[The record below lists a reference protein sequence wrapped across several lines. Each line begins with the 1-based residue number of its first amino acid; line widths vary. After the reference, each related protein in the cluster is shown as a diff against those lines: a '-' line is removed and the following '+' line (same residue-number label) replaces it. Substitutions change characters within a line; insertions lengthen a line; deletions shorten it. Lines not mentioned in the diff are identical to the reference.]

1 MNEKIT
7 LQDIVNLLCE
17 KQGISPKE
25 AETFVRAMFDLI
37 EEALANEKYVK
48 IKGLGTFKLTE
59 VNSRESVHVNTGER
73 IEIQG
78 HSKVSFTP
86 DTSMKELINKPFSH
100 FETVVLNEGVELEDT
115 IVENETPEATEIT
128 ETVVAIE
135 ESVMAHIED
144 VTPTEEPVIDEPII
158 ETPTTEEPIH
168 EELVAEEV
176 IVEEVV
182 VEESIIE
189 QPNMEESTQ
198 EEPETIVEESHI
210 EADAPI
216 IEESIIEE
224 VESQCPVEETIIETT
239 EIETPEAKKET
250 EEEKPISIEEK
261 EEAPA
266 DLLIP
271 QDEEKNSYRI
281 LWGVIIALVL
291 IILFG
296 CYWLFMR
303 PDTSNN
309 EAVPTTSIPEEVV
322 EPIVVEEE
330 EQVEDTLEI
339 VQYVKLSSEELR
351 NERVP
356 SLADTLDY
364 QIIGTKE
371 EYTLQKGETI
381 IRASVKFFGTKK
393 YWPYIVK
400 HNMDTLKD
408 PDNIPAGAHIKI
420 PVLTPKK

>member
-135 ESVMAHIED
+135 ESVMAPIED

-198 EEPETIVEESHI
+198 EEPETIVFVGTDGGSPVIKVTLDVEAGCEYMLGRPSGTVDLYWAELTCQVEKSDVVGFDIVSEGTVDYLVGDAYDSSKMSINAVYANGRTEVITLDDENLTIDYSKVDTSKAGVYQVSVQYKEYEAKTIDVAVYDVTELELGFNAI
-210 EADAPI
+210 EKIANSSAGNGVYFNQTVQRIYLKNAEALDPSYLTVSAIAKHPVDASKSMVFVLSAS
-216 IEESIIEE
+216 EYSLSALE
-224 VESQCPVEETIIETT
+224 
-239 EIETPEAKKET
+239 PEA
-250 EEEKPISIEEK
+250 
-261 EEAPA
+261 
-266 DLLIP
+266 
-271 QDEEKNSYRI
+271 
-281 LWGVIIALVL
+281 
-291 IILFG
+291 
-296 CYWLFMR
+296 
-303 PDTSNN
+303 
-309 EAVPTTSIPEEVV
+309 
-322 EPIVVEEE
+322 
-330 EQVEDTLEI
+330 
-339 VQYVKLSSEELR
+339 LSS
-351 NERVP
+351 
-356 SLADTLDY
+356 S
-364 QIIGTKE
+364 
-371 EYTLQKGETI
+371 
-381 IRASVKFFGTKK
+381 
-393 YWPYIVK
+393 
-400 HNMDTLKD
+400 
-408 PDNIPAGAHIKI
+408 
-420 PVLTPKK
+420 